1 MRHLR
6 TISMLRA
13 GRGDRFVSVE
23 AIGNGIVT
31 RADRILQIE
40 EHMTFWIDDAAKT
53 FIFSDGQ
60 RLRISRFGAN
70 PALPPVG
77 VRYVAL
83 RGGKLSHEVMTGCQM
98 AHRIGG
104 TVIAG

>member
-6 TISMLRA
+6 TISMLRT
-13 GRGDRFVSVE
+13 GRGDRFISVE
-23 AIGNGIVT
+23 AICNGIVT
-31 RADRILQIE
+31 RADRILQVE

-70 PALPPVG
+70 PVLPPEG
-77 VRYVAL
+77 VRRVVL
-83 RGGKLSHEVMTGCQM
+83 HGGKLLHEVMAGRQM

-104 TVIAG
+104 PRIAG

>member
-1 MRHLR
+1 
-6 TISMLRA
+6 MLRA
-13 GRGDRFVSVE
+13 GRGDRFISVE
-23 AIGNGIVT
+23 AIYNGIVT
-31 RADRILQIE
+31 RADRILQVE

-60 RLRISRFGAN
+60 RLRIGRFGAN
-70 PALPPVG
+70 PALPPVS

-83 RGGKLSHEVMTGCQM
+83 HGGKLLHEVMAGRQM

-104 TVIAG
+104 PRIAG